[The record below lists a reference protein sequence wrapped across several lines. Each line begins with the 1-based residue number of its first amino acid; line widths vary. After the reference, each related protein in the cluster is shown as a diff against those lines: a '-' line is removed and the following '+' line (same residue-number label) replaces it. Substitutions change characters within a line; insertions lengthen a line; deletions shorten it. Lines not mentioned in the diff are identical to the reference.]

1 MHVIDVNTSFGKRVD
16 PDPRF
21 SLDALLRELDSHAV
35 ACAMSY
41 SRRGVCYDAAAGN
54 AETIAAA
61 QGERRIVPVATLDPR
76 ESPDF
81 EPELERCL
89 SRGIRAL
96 RFFPGLQGWSVSSV
110 LFGRMLN
117 RLSGSGV
124 CLIFSVAEG
133 GDRWDNVGRIAEA
146 TAGSGLP
153 VILCDTYYHDMAEA
167 MAVMQEHPHVYA
179 DTNWQALVGALE
191 IMAEQV
197 GADRLL
203 YGSGAPER
211 PMQKALN
218 QVLETE
224 LDEEQKA
231 AILGGNA
238 MRLLGIAPEMLAGRP
253 ELTDAEPKRFEEE
266 IIDVH
271 SHLGHWWCPMREE
284 GYDPAGM
291 LRRMRR
297 YNISRSVL
305 SSYEAMRYDIQAG
318 NRELAVA
325 IEGHPELYGYV
336 ELNPHRLDVS
346 CAEMDRYYRRP
357 DFVGAEVELSHIPAP
372 TGGDKVRALM
382 AEIARRGKPVLFMPA
397 GPDDAAAEREL
408 ARRNPGLTIIH
419 AHGFDA
425 DWARVVA
432 DAPNVCVEFNQSRP
446 SHHDVRDCLE
456 VLGPER
462 VLFGSDQTLLSV
474 GASVGLYLDA
484 GLSERERCLVLHDN
498 AKRLFE
504 FRDSMPDC

>member
-21 SLDALLRELDSHAV
+21 SLDALLRDLDRHAV
-35 ACAMSY
+35 ACALAY
-41 SRRGVCYDAAAGN
+41 SSRGIYYDAGGGN

-61 QGERRIVPVATLDPR
+61 RGDARIVPVATLDPR
-76 ESPDF
+76 ESPGW

-89 SRGIRAL
+89 SRNIRAM

-110 LFGRMLN
+110 LFRRILN
-117 RLSGSGV
+117 RLSASGV

-133 GDRWDNVGRIAEA
+133 GDRWDNVGRIAEV
-146 TAGSGLP
+146 TAGAGLP
-153 VILCDTYYHDMAEA
+153 VILCDTYYVDMAEA
-167 MAVMQEHPHVYA
+167 MAVMREHPHIYA
-179 DTNWQALVGALE
+179 ETNWMATVGAIE

-224 LDEEQKA
+224 LPENQKA

-238 MRLLGIAPEMLAGRP
+238 MRLLGIAPGMLAGRP
-253 ELTDAEPKRFEEE
+253 ELTDSEPRRFEEE

-271 SHLGHWWCPMREE
+271 SHLGHWWCPMGDE

-305 SSYEAMRYDIQAG
+305 SSYETMRYDIEAG
-318 NRELAVA
+318 NRALADA
-325 IEGHPELYGYV
+325 IEGHPGLYGYV

-346 CAEMDRYYRRP
+346 CAEMDKYFRLP
-357 DFVGAEVELSHIPAP
+357 NFVGAEVELSHIPAP
-372 TGGDKVRALM
+372 TGGEKVRVLM
-382 AEIARRGKPVLFMPA
+382 AEVARRGRPVLLMPA
-397 GPDDAAAEREL
+397 EAGDAAAEREL
-408 ARRNPGLTIIH
+408 ARANPGLTVIH

-432 DAPNVCVEFNQSRP
+432 DTPNVCVEFNRSRP
-446 SHHDVRDCLE
+446 SHHEVRDCLD

-484 GLSERERCLVLHDN
+484 GLSDHERRLVLRDN
-498 AKRLFE
+498 AARLFE
-504 FRDSMPDC
+504 FC